1 MFGSCVTAPDVTLLW
16 LVLNWKHGL
25 CFSRRVWSTSCLR
38 RTPLFWLIWR
48 RHERCTRCRTGSGSD
63 AASLDVYQS
72 PAYRGP
78 VHRLLSEIQE
88 QLYDSK
94 RMFFLSICVKLSFM
108 YVMRSII
115 TPVFSVTQWRL
126 VLNMFGGGQTNWKY
140 WRDPFSSSS
149 ERLVNGICVKIKPNV
164 LSSGDI
170 ALASTLISSCLSTDE
185 LLLSGTRV
193 VENVQSHEAKH
204 IKQYWFA
211 LTTKVGG
218 ACAPMTFETSQ
229 LELSLKSHAFE
240 KFVYLHTHSLVRR
253 PAHNMKEI

>member
-48 RHERCTRCRTGSGSD
+48 RLERCTRCRTGSGSD
-63 AASLDVYQS
+63 AALRDVYQS

-94 RMFFLSICVKLSFM
+94 QLFSLSIYIKLSFM

-115 TPVFSVTQWRL
+115 TPVFSVTHTVAAGAKHVW
-126 VLNMFGGGQTNWKY
+126 GGGKQTESTGDLLQAPWS
-140 WRDPFSSSS
+140 FSSSS
-149 ERLVNGICVKIKPNV
+149 ERLVKGIFVKIKPNV

-170 ALASTLISSCLSTDE
+170 ALASTLISTCLSTDE

-193 VENVQSHEAKH
+193 VENGPITWGQTYKH
-204 IKQYWFA
+204 NID
-211 LTTKVGG
+211 
-218 ACAPMTFETSQ
+218 
-229 LELSLKSHAFE
+229 SL
-240 KFVYLHTHSLVRR
+240 
-253 PAHNMKEI
+253 